1 MPSLD
6 PPSLKWPVRI
16 WFSITSELNF
26 YRIHLIYLY
35 VSNLIACFACWP
47 SLISSTVIPL
57 IFSAIFYA
65 SNGRYHVAFIDAL
78 FNCFSSMCVCG
89 LVTVNLSSLTK
100 WQQVILFIQ
109 MQIGHPV
116 SIDFSLKVV
125 IGLDRFFE
133 IFVSWFMVL
142 VRRSVGY
149 YLESL
154 KLIVG
159 GQALFCA

>member
-1 MPSLD
+1 
-6 PPSLKWPVRI
+6 
-16 WFSITSELNF
+16 
-26 YRIHLIYLY
+26 
-35 VSNLIACFACWP
+35 
-47 SLISSTVIPL
+47 
-57 IFSAIFYA
+57 
-65 SNGRYHVAFIDAL
+65 
-78 FNCFSSMCVCG
+78 MCVCG

>member
-1 MPSLD
+1 
-6 PPSLKWPVRI
+6 
-16 WFSITSELNF
+16 
-26 YRIHLIYLY
+26 
-35 VSNLIACFACWP
+35 
-47 SLISSTVIPL
+47 
-57 IFSAIFYA
+57 
-65 SNGRYHVAFIDAL
+65 
-78 FNCFSSMCVCG
+78 MCVCG

-116 SIDFSLKVV
+116 GSGSSFKGGDSVDKFL
-125 IGLDRFFE
+125 E

-149 YLESL
+149 YLDSL

-159 GQALFCA
+159 EQTLFCA

>member
-1 MPSLD
+1 
-6 PPSLKWPVRI
+6 
-16 WFSITSELNF
+16 
-26 YRIHLIYLY
+26 
-35 VSNLIACFACWP
+35 
-47 SLISSTVIPL
+47 
-57 IFSAIFYA
+57 
-65 SNGRYHVAFIDAL
+65 
-78 FNCFSSMCVCG
+78 
-89 LVTVNLSSLTK
+89 
-100 WQQVILFIQ
+100 